1 MTSIVV
7 VSSVNGSPHA
17 KSVATLL
24 KSTGKEITFIATDI
38 ATKIAPVSTYVD
50 WVDMW
55 IFYGITPLIP
65 FTLVVKRMKDAS
77 ILVLVEGKS
86 SRFKELWP
94 QSNVYAESW
103 RTCCGKE
110 LLRKVQRL
118 VYVRRF
124 RELFRGPLEEFWE
137 EEGFNLNNFTYALFP
152 TRSARDR
159 AAPLTLVREKYGSEG
174 VSVIC
179 GLCEKIEG

>member
-1 MTSIVV
+1 MANIVV
-7 VSSVNGSPHA
+7 VSSVTGSPHA

-24 KSTGKEITFIATDI
+24 QSTGKEITVIATDT

-55 IFYGITPLIP
+55 IFCGITPLIP
-65 FTLVVKRMKDAS
+65 FTLVVKGVKES
-77 ILVLVEGKS
+77 PILVLVVGKS

-94 QSNVYAESW
+94 QSNVYVESLG
-103 RTCCGKE
+103 TCCGKE
-110 LLRKVQRL
+110 LLRKVQKL

-124 RELFRGPLEEFWE
+124 RELFRRPLEEFWE
-137 EEGFNLNNFTYALFP
+137 EEGFNLNNFTYALFS

-159 AAPLTLVREKYGSEG
+159 AAPLTLVRERYGSEG